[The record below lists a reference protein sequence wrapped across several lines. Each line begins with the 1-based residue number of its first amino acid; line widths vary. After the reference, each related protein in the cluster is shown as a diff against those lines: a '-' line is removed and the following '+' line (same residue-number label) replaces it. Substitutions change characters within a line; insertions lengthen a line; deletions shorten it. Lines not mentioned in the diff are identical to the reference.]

1 MLNKFN
7 RLIVLRIKR
16 SIRFFYKN
24 SEFNFVLQILFQTFE
39 ILFGRSLSK
48 SQSKSD

>member
-7 RLIVLRIKR
+7 RIIVLRIKAQLG
-16 SIRFFYKN
+16 FFYKN
-24 SEFNFVLQILFQTFE
+24 SEFNFVVQKLFQTFG
-39 ILFGRSLSK
+39 ILFGRSLNK